1 MKEVGQERRTGSPG
15 GLKMTFIFTAR
26 QKCIE
31 SLDTYSS
38 PQRGG

>member
-1 MKEVGQERRTGSPG
+1 MKEVGQKRRIGSLS
-15 GLKMTFIFTAR
+15 GLKMIFIFTAR

-31 SLDTYSS
+31 SLATYSS

>member
-1 MKEVGQERRTGSPG
+1 MKEERQERQTGGFSC
-15 GLKMTFIFTAR
+15 LVVIFIFTAR

-31 SLDTYSS
+31 GLDTYSS